1 VFRSHSESNKA
12 RLHSNPPKGV
22 KILLKF
28 EDLFKSKP
36 SDLATT
42 LKELK
47 EMKIIKTKQGSPKD
61 NQAKHKNKE
70 S

>member
-1 VFRSHSESNKA
+1 
-12 RLHSNPPKGV
+12 V